1 MEDKY
6 KIILSKIKKD
16 MDFINPLDKKLV
28 IVSKAQKVENIK
40 KLIDMGHYIYGEN
53 YSEEAIKKITII
65 NNDRVEWHYIGKIQ
79 SNKIRK
85 ISKYFDWV
93 QTISSEK
100 HAKILND
107 ECNDISK
114 TMNICVQVNIDNED
128 SKSGIN
134 ISQIQDFYES
144 IVKYKNLN
152 IRGLMAIP
160 SRVNALKANINSYNI
175 LESEFSKL
183 KQKYKDI
190 DTLSV
195 GMSNDY
201 QLALKYGANMIRIG
215 SLIFGE
221 RK

>member
-175 LESEFSKL
+175 LELEFSKL

>member
-190 DTLSV
+190 DPLSV